1 MARGALDDIRRIASR
16 GAFDFRFGGSRGRA
30 ARFALYFAS
39 PRNTSRFT
47 VEPGLW
53 RAVPK
58 FHTSEN
64 TGAGTPRAGSRGAG
78 ARWISRAHLLRPFAD
93 SPTSPAYSC
102 RPGVVNQP
110 RASDRVPDCSFS
122 TQAYESCLWRAV
134 PSTRPRLRLEPRF
147 TREGRPRASRAYS
160 LPPRARSD
168 SPTSPAC
175 GAPCRNC
182 LKRPR
187 RVWIASDSSCPHT
200 DSPTSFDG
208 AGQAS
213 SSPSSFGA
221 DSTPSSGA
229 GGQTPAG
236 AYSPSQAAY
245 EPSAPPPDEKEPK
258 KEG

>member
-64 TGAGTPRAGSRGAG
+64 MGAGTPRAGSRGAG

-147 TREGRPRASRAYS
+147 TREGRAIELRVLTRFPRAHDQTR
-160 LPPRARSD
+160 LPVLPVAPRVETASN
-168 SPTSPAC
+168 
-175 GAPCRNC
+175 GHG
-182 LKRPR
+182 
-187 RVWIASDSSCPHT
+187 RVWICV
-200 DSPTSFDG
+200 
-208 AGQAS
+208 
-213 SSPSSFGA
+213 
-221 DSTPSSGA
+221 
-229 GGQTPAG
+229 
-236 AYSPSQAAY
+236 
-245 EPSAPPPDEKEPK
+245 
-258 KEG
+258 

>member
-93 SPTSPAYSC
+93 SPTVGLRVLFLQKSSISSC
-102 RPGVVNQP
+102 LSLRSHRPI
-110 RASDRVPDCSFS
+110 VPLVLVRLQRITKPSKIVTRLVFELFCSLFFS
-122 TQAYESCLWRAV
+122 T
-134 PSTRPRLRLEPRF
+134 
-147 TREGRPRASRAYS
+147 
-160 LPPRARSD
+160 
-168 SPTSPAC
+168 
-175 GAPCRNC
+175 
-182 LKRPR
+182 
-187 RVWIASDSSCPHT
+187 
-200 DSPTSFDG
+200 
-208 AGQAS
+208 
-213 SSPSSFGA
+213 
-221 DSTPSSGA
+221 
-229 GGQTPAG
+229 
-236 AYSPSQAAY
+236 
-245 EPSAPPPDEKEPK
+245 
-258 KEG
+258 